1 MAGFTA
7 TEWVAASPEAVFT
20 VMHDVNHFPEVLAS
34 VVRAE
39 KITPGPVG
47 LGTRFL
53 ETRRINGREASAEI
67 AVTTFE
73 PPLRYAATSSQSG
86 VTATYHYTLTP
97 EKNGTRVNLQAEA
110 TASGLKKLLLPII
123 VNFMKKED
131 ATHLQKLKTVV
142 EAGTV
147 ERVPTIEE

>member
-7 TEWVAASPEAVFT
+7 TEWIAAPPETVFAL
-20 VMHDVNHFPEVLAS
+20 MHDVNHFPAVLTS

-53 ETRRINGREASAEI
+53 ETRKINGREASAEI

-73 PPLRYAATSSQSG
+73 PPCRYAATSSQG
-86 VTATYHYTLTP
+86 GITATYHYTLTP
-97 EKNGTRVNLQAEA
+97 EKKGTRVNLQAEA

-142 EAGTV
+142 EAGNGGKSSHH
-147 ERVPTIEE
+147 